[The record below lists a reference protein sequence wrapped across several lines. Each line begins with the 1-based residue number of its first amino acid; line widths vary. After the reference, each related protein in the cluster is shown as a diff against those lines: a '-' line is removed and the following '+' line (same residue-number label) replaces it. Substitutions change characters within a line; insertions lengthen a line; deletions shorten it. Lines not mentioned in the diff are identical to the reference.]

1 MSSSKIKNN
10 NKAIDALYN
19 VFKFCGRLPENI
31 DVSMELQLARG
42 GRVKNN
48 LYFWAHLYKGSQDP

>member
-1 MSSSKIKNN
+1 LVIYKYDTSVKSIKT
-10 NKAIDALYN
+10 
-19 VFKFCGRLPENI
+19 NI
-31 DVSMELQLARG
+31 TDYHHG